1 MAERISLEQNT
12 IDYWD
17 LFYNQRNICEAFVSE
32 SADGAKDA
40 FHQQVARIIRLYG
53 APNMEQSFILL
64 TSLNRGL
71 YDYLQ
76 YHLNLSLTE
85 CCYRN
90 RVHNHAVHSTQ
101 DLLSA
106 GDHIIMDY
114 HAATR
119 TYQLQRSHF
128 DNACAYIQSHL
139 SSDLSLQAVSSAI
152 FISKCHLC
160 EIFSTVTG
168 RTFGDYVRNQR
179 LTRAK
184 LLLSTTQRTIED
196 ISQACGY
203 QTAAYFSTVFKKEIG
218 QSPMQFRRSNSQWQ
232 KERPQMTDFSVRL
245 AME

>member
-1 MAERISLEQNT
+1 MAEFAVPEQNA

-17 LFYNQRNICEAFVSE
+17 LFYNQRSICEAFVSE
-32 SADGAKDA
+32 NAERAKDA
-40 FHQQVARIIRLYG
+40 FHQQVARITRLYG
-53 APNMEQSFILL
+53 APNTEQSFILL

-90 RVHNHAVHSTQ
+90 RVHNHAVHSIQ

-119 TYQLQRSHF
+119 TCQLQRSHF

-139 SSDLSLQAVSSAI
+139 NSDLSLQAVSSAV

-168 RTFGDYVRNQR
+168 RTFGDYVRHQR

-218 QSPMQFRRSNSQWQ
+218 QSPIQFRRSNSQWQ
-232 KERPQMTDFSVRL
+232 AERPPMPDFSAVL
-245 AME
+245 ATE

>member
-1 MAERISLEQNT
+1 MAELVQLEQNT

-17 LFYNQRNICEAFVSE
+17 LFYNQRSVCEAFVSE
-32 SADGAKDA
+32 NAEGAKDA
-40 FHQQVARIIRLYG
+40 FHQQVARITRLYG
-53 APNMEQSFILL
+53 APNTEQSFILL

-90 RVHNHAVHSTQ
+90 RVHNHAVHCTQ

-106 GDHIIMDY
+106 GDQIIMDY

-119 TYQLQRSHF
+119 TYQLRRSHF

-139 SSDLSLQAVSSAI
+139 NSDLSLQAVSSAI

-168 RTFGDYVRNQR
+168 HTFGDYVRQQR

-196 ISQACGY
+196 ISQDCGY

-218 QSPMQFRRSNSQWQ
+218 LSPMQYRRMNAQQ
-232 KERPQMTDFSVRL
+232 KHEKRPIVDFSVRL